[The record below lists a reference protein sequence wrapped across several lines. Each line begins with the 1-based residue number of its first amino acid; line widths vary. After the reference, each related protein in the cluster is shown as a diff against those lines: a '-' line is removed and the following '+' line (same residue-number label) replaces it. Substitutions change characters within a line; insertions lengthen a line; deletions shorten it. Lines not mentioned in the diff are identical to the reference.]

1 MLQRNEFK
9 NELMSLQTP
18 HSGYHWTG
26 TNSRFFEGWY
36 LRLTLPDQGESFAF
50 MYSIEDPQGGTPYS
64 GGMAQILGP
73 RHEYLCRTFPDVRLF
88 WGDRHA
94 LALSHHR
101 KSPLTTRS
109 SATPIPPFP
118 REARGDQAN
127 ISKKPVPP
135 FLRGAGGDQDHP
147 SNQTLKPVP
156 PFLRGA
162 GGDQDHPSD
171 HSSSYSSKHS
181 DFHSPDHSQPIS
193 PNDFGSFIGEG
204 YQLTATHHQ
213 GFLSEPGHHS
223 ARWCYSVQPIYGWG
237 DRDRPQQSTAGWL
250 SQFQI
255 FEPGWQI
262 LMAHGLATGWVEW
275 DGTRYA
281 FSQAPAYAEKNWG
294 GAFPQKWFWIQCNA
308 FDGEADLALTA
319 GGGRRRV
326 LGWMESVGMVGIHHR
341 GRFYEFVPW
350 NGTVRWQ
357 VQPWGHWQMQAENA
371 GHIVELV
378 GTCDRPPTPIRVPT
392 AQGMVFACQD
402 TTQGKLTLKLWEKKG
417 DRPKLL
423 LDAHSHLAG
432 LEVGGDFAAT
442 DANGYRNF
450 WYS

>member
-1 MLQRNEFK
+1 
-9 NELMSLQTP
+9 MSLQTP

-26 TNSRFFEGWY
+26 ADSRFFEGWY
-36 LRLTLPDQGESFAF
+36 LRLTLPDPGESFAF

-64 GGMAQILGP
+64 GGTAQILGP
-73 RHEYLCRTFPDVRLF
+73 RHEYLCRTFPDVNLF

-94 LALSHHR
+94 LALSHSR
-101 KSPLTTRS
+101 SSSPTTRS
-109 SATPIPPFP
+109 AATHTPPLV
-118 REARGDQAN
+118 RMDRGDQCS
-127 ISKKPVPP
+127 ISNHSSQHSSKRSDVHSH
-135 FLRGAGGDQDHP
+135 QHP
-147 SNQTLKPVP
+147 QLVSTDDSNQ
-156 PFLRGA
+156 FNR
-162 GGDQDHPSD
+162 
-171 HSSSYSSKHS
+171 
-181 DFHSPDHSQPIS
+181 
-193 PNDFGSFIGEG
+193 EG
-204 YQLTATHHQ
+204 YQLAATYHQ
-213 GFLSEPGHHS
+213 GILREPGRHS
-223 ARWCYSVQPIYGWG
+223 ARWCYSVQPVYGWG

-275 DGTRYA
+275 NGTRYN
-281 FSQAPAYAEKNWG
+281 FNQVPAYAEKNWG

-371 GHIVELV
+371 SHIVELV

-392 AQGMVFACQD
+392 AQGMAFACQD
-402 TTQGKLTLKLWEKKG
+402 TTQGKLTVKLWEKQG
-417 DRPKLL
+417 DRPILL
-423 LDAHSHLAG
+423 LQAQSHLAG
-432 LEVGGDFAAT
+432 LEVGGDFPQ
-442 DANGYRNF
+442 DEFYKR
-450 WYS
+450 

>member
-50 MYSIEDPQGGTPYS
+50 MYAIEDPQGGTPYS
-64 GGMAQILGP
+64 GGTAQILGP

-118 REARGDQAN
+118 RGAR
-127 ISKKPVPP
+127 
-135 FLRGAGGDQDHP
+135 GDQDHP
-147 SNQTLKPVP
+147 SN
-156 PFLRGA
+156 
-162 GGDQDHPSD
+162 
-171 HSSSYSSKHS
+171 HSSSHSSKHS
-181 DFHSPDHSQPIS
+181 DFPSPDYPRPIS
-193 PNDFGSFIGEG
+193 SNDFGSFIGEG
-204 YQLTATHHQ
+204 YQLTTTYHQ
-213 GFLSEPGHHS
+213 GFLSEPGHHF
-223 ARWCYSVQPIYGWG
+223 ARWCYSVQPVYGWG

-326 LGWMESVGMVGIHHR
+326 LGWMESVGMVGIHHQ

-350 NGTVRWQ
+350 NGSVRWR

-417 DRPKLL
+417 DRPQLL
-423 LDAHSHLAG
+423 LHDHSHLAG